1 MFIAIVTIV
10 YLVLLFGICAWA
22 QKRQDRIV
30 AAGGKGSTLMAG
42 KNLPLILV
50 IMLTAGGSI
59 GSATTTGVAQL
70 VQTAGVSAIWYPLAN
85 IFGLLFLGIVGAK
98 RMRRLGYSTS
108 NEMVADYCGKTSR
121 YLMVVGQLII
131 LLGVGC
137 LQYVSGGAMLSA
149 MFPGTISYQMGIL
162 ITAVVFTLICLIG
175 GLYGTSLSNLINVI
189 VIYLG
194 IFICAIAAVV
204 GVGGWDALMSGME
217 TVQQTQ
223 ATTFGGSWMSL
234 TGGLGVAVCLSY
246 MISEPGNRITTQSN
260 TAAVAAAANE
270 KVARK
275 GLIIGAL
282 LLLPVA
288 VASVVIGLVAKVQY
302 PDVMAAQA
310 FSVVLLNLHPAL
322 SALGMVGLWAVTV
335 STGIVLLMAAV
346 QVFCYDIMAPIN
358 LRRQSA
364 DEKSR
369 KKAMNIQVKVVTLVL
384 SAVMLFCAYKA
395 TGIVATIITVLC
407 ITPAFFWIMLSFLYW
422 PKLIKKSSALITQV
436 VAYIFFVL
444 WLFVPAVK
452 TAFPTPIY
460 VEWPLCTVVWF
471 LCYFLDKRSI
481 EQVVPKS
488 QRTLSAGIMK
498 DDE

>member
-1 MFIAIVTIV
+1 MYITIITIV
-10 YLVLLFGICAWA
+10 YLVLLFGVCALA

-30 AAGGKGSTLMAG
+30 AAGGKGSTLMSG

-85 IFGLLFLGIVGAK
+85 ILGLLFLGIVGAK
-98 RMRRLGYSTS
+98 RMRRLGYSTN
-108 NEMVADYCGKTSR
+108 NEMVADYCGKGSR

-149 MFPGTISYQMGIL
+149 MFPGQISYELGIL
-162 ITAVVFTLICLIG
+162 ITAVVFTIVCLVG

-194 IFICAIAAVV
+194 IFLCAIAAVS
-204 GVGGWDALMSGME
+204 GVGGWDALMSGMDQVAAAE
-217 TVQQTQ
+217 T
-223 ATTFGGSWMSL
+223 TTYGGSWLSL
-234 TGGLGVAVCLSY
+234 TGGLGLAACLSY
-246 MISEPGNRITTQSN
+246 VVSEPGNRITTQSN
-260 TAAVAAAANE
+260 TAAVAAARDE
-270 KVARK
+270 KTARN

-282 LLLPVA
+282 LLLPVCI
-288 VASVVIGLVAKVQY
+288 ASVVIGLVAKVQY
-302 PDVMAAQA
+302 PDILSAQA

-322 SALGMVGLWAVTV
+322 AALGMVGLWAVTV

-358 LRRQSA
+358 LRRA
-364 DEKSR
+364 DPDPIR
-369 KKAMNIQVKVVTLVL
+369 QKKKMNIQTKIITVIL

-395 TGIVATIITVLC
+395 TGIVSTIITVLC

-422 PKLIKKSSALITQV
+422 PKLIKKHSALITQI
-436 VAYIFFVL
+436 VAYIFFVV

-452 TAFPTPIY
+452 AAIPTPIY

-471 LCYFLDKRSI
+471 LCYFLDREPIDK
-481 EQVVPKS
+481 VVPKS
-488 QRTLSAGIMK
+488 ERKLSAGILA
-498 DDE
+498 DE